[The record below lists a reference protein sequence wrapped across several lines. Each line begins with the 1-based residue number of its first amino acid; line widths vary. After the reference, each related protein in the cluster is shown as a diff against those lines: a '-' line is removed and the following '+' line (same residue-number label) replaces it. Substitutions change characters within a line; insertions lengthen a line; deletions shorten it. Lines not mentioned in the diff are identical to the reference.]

1 MLAYSY
7 PLLGVFWSMLWFFLF
22 IVWIW
27 LLIVIFAD
35 IFRSHD
41 IGGFAKALWVI
52 FIIILPFL
60 GVFVYLIAR
69 GGKMQEHAVQQAKDQ
84 DQAMR
89 AYIQDVNATS
99 GGGTAD
105 QLAKLNDLKNQGVLT
120 DAEFEA
126 QKAKLLAP
134 GSRPHGRPRPNG
146 RGRAGDRRCE
156 PWTRRLPHRDRPDP
170 DHRRRARQPRRG
182 VAGISPLR
190 SARHAG
196 ERRGPRFPAPPMGRS
211 SRGRTAPTPSPCS
224 RSRGPP
230 GCPSWSRSV
239 TGACWTRPSPS
250 TGAPPW

>member
-69 GGKMQEHAVQQAKDQ
+69 GGKMQEHAVQQAKDR
-84 DQAMR
+84 DAAMR
-89 AYIQDVNATS
+89 AYIQDVNSS
-99 GGGTAD
+99 GGGTVD

-126 QKAKLLAP
+126 QKAKLLA
-134 GSRPHGRPRPNG
+134 S
-146 RGRAGDRRCE
+146 
-156 PWTRRLPHRDRPDP
+156 
-170 DHRRRARQPRRG
+170 
-182 VAGISPLR
+182 
-190 SARHAG
+190 
-196 ERRGPRFPAPPMGRS
+196 
-211 SRGRTAPTPSPCS
+211 
-224 RSRGPP
+224 
-230 GCPSWSRSV
+230 
-239 TGACWTRPSPS
+239 
-250 TGAPPW
+250 

>member
-52 FIIILPFL
+52 FVIILPFL

-89 AYIQDVNATS
+89 AYIQDVNASS

-126 QKAKLLAP
+126 EKAKLLA
-134 GSRPHGRPRPNG
+134 S
-146 RGRAGDRRCE
+146 
-156 PWTRRLPHRDRPDP
+156 
-170 DHRRRARQPRRG
+170 
-182 VAGISPLR
+182 
-190 SARHAG
+190 
-196 ERRGPRFPAPPMGRS
+196 
-211 SRGRTAPTPSPCS
+211 
-224 RSRGPP
+224 
-230 GCPSWSRSV
+230 
-239 TGACWTRPSPS
+239 
-250 TGAPPW
+250 